1 MERLRHIIPD
11 ESYEEQARE
20 YINEHHTYNS
30 RINGVGGLNR
40 YLNDYQGWLEKLE
53 SDRNMIPNEERVP
66 ADTYY
71 LVRERD
77 NKIVGMLNLRRV
89 LNEHLI
95 RYGGHIGYGIRPTER
110 RQGYNLVNLYLGLLR
125 CQELGLEEVILD
137 CNDDNVESYRTM
149 ERLGGIITNTYY
161 DENEQCLVRR
171 YVINVNQAIEEHRSE
186 YEPQIIR

>member
-1 MERLRHIIPD
+1 MERLRHVIPN

-20 YINEHHTYNS
+20 YIEEHYTYNS
-30 RINGVGGLNR
+30 RIHGVGGLNR
-40 YLNDYQGWLEKLE
+40 YIDDYHGWLEKLE
-53 SDRNMIPNEERVP
+53 ADRNMLPNDERVP

-71 LVRERD
+71 LVRESD
-77 NKIVGMLNLRRV
+77 NRIVGMLNLRRV

-137 CNDDNVESYRTM
+137 CNDDNVGSYRTM
-149 ERLGGIITNTYY
+149 ERLGGIMTNTYY
-161 DENEQCLVRR
+161 DEEDQCLVRR
-171 YVINVNQAIEEHRSE
+171 YVINVNQAIEEHSSE
-186 YEPQIIR
+186 YEPKIVR